1 MGLNWYA
8 EPVHVRVG
16 NGDPLLS
23 SFKFSARCAIRVT
36 LLTQSDSKTMW
47 CSISSLQLFERPE
60 RMVQPGSRMAASL
73 VQFMLALML
82 CIVASSNTWIG
93 LGGRREAWQCMLGE
107 PTKLLET
114 SGLFTCCALTT
125 GEVGE

>member
-8 EPVHVRVG
+8 GPVHVRVG

-23 SFKFSARCAIRVT
+23 GFKFSARCAIRVT

-60 RMVQPGSRMAASL
+60 RMAQPGSRMAASL
-73 VQFMLALML
+73 MQWLMLALML

-93 LGGRREAWQCMLGE
+93 PGGRREAWQCMLE
-107 PTKLLET
+107 SP
-114 SGLFTCCALTT
+114 
-125 GEVGE
+125 